1 MLSAQELG
9 FSRPVRHDPFAD
21 LIRSLA
27 TDADNAYNL
36 EPYLWVL
43 EEQPPR
49 ECGHCGRLFDPAIHY
64 RGELAKGKPRLYC
77 SPSCSN
83 RAACRRRAER
93 AAA

>member
-21 LIRSLA
+21 LIRALV
-27 TDADNAYNL
+27 ADPDNPYNL
-36 EPYLWVL
+36 ERYLWVL
-43 EEQPPR
+43 EEPPPR
-49 ECGHCGRLFDPAIHY
+49 ECGHCGRLFDSTIDY

-83 RAACRRRAER
+83 RAAWRRRTER